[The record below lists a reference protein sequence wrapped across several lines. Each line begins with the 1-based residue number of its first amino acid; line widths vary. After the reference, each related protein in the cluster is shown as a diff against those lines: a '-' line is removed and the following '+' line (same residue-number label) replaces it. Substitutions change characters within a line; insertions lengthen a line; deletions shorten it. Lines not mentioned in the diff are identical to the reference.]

1 MVAQDPPAVAAA
13 LAPGP
18 MRRPYVRLLAAGMLA
33 VMVGCGD
40 DQDTP
45 TEPTTTAPTTT
56 TPANRAPQASQ
67 SIPDQTVLFGDDAQL
82 DMGSYFTDPDG
93 DTLTYEATSSNTH
106 VATVSVSGSTVTLS
120 TMNLGRAN
128 VMVTA
133 RDPDGLTATQ
143 SFTVMGERPPN
154 RAPES
159 SSSVPDRTL
168 KLDEDETANIDMN
181 RYFTDPDGDTLTY
194 EATSSNTHVAMARV
208 SGSTVTL
215 TASHLGRANVRV
227 TARDPDGL
235 TATQRFSVTVEQGGP
250 AGEVDV
256 TTCRHDGALGL
267 PRVTMAGTVRALRRL
282 SSVTVTGY
290 VDTVS
295 PINRVGEDNLGDIPA
310 GQTRSFRI
318 EGTSPIPIS
327 GSFTCRVNV
336 TGRVGASAPA
346 AFEVLSLEGR

>member
-1 MVAQDPPAVAAA
+1 MMIHTNLP
-13 LAPGP
+13 P
-18 MRRPYVRLLAAGMLA
+18 MRRPYVRLLAAGVLA
-33 VMVGCGD
+33 VMVGCSD
-40 DQDTP
+40 DQGTP
-45 TEPTTTAPTTT
+45 TAPTTTAPTTTTPTTTTPTTT

-67 SIPDQTVLFGDDAQL
+67 SIPDQTVLFGDDEQL

-106 VATVSVSGSTVTLS
+106 VATVSVSESTVTLS

-133 RDPDGLTATQ
+133 RDPGGLTATQ
-143 SFTVMGERPPN
+143 SFSVRGERPPN

-194 EATSSNTHVAMARV
+194 EATSSNTHVATARV

-227 TARDPDGL
+227 TARDPGGL
-235 TATQRFSVTVEQGGP
+235 TATQRFSVTVERGGS
-250 AGEVDV
+250 AVEVKV
-256 TTCRHDGALGL
+256 TTCRGNGL
-267 PRVTMAGTVRALRRL
+267 VFPRMTIGGTVRARRRV
-282 SSVTVTGY
+282 SSVTVTAY
-290 VDTVS
+290 VNSES
-295 PINRVGEDNLGDIPA
+295 PINRVGEENLGDIRQARRGVSSSKAIRPYPLPLVA
-310 GQTRSFRI
+310 RS
-318 EGTSPIPIS
+318 E
-327 GSFTCRVNV
+327 
-336 TGRVGASAPA
+336 
-346 AFEVLSLEGR
+346 

>member
-1 MVAQDPPAVAAA
+1 MVAQDPPAGEAA

-18 MRRPYVRLLAAGMLA
+18 MRRPYVRLLAAGILA

-227 TARDPDGL
+227 TAGDPGGL
-235 TATQRFSVTVEQGGP
+235 TATQRFTVTVEQGGP
-250 AGEVDV
+250 DYEADLTRCEARG
-256 TTCRHDGALGL
+256 LGL
-267 PRVTMAGTVRALRRL
+267 PRVTMGGFIRARRRL

-290 VDTVS
+290 VNSVS
-295 PINRVGEDNLGDIPA
+295 PINRVGEVNLGTIRA
-310 GQTRSFRI
+310 GQTRNFRI
-318 EGTSPIPIS
+318 EGTSPIPIF
-327 GSFTCRVNV
+327 GSFTCRGQSN
-336 TGRVGASAPA
+336 GP
-346 AFEVLSLEGR
+346 